1 MNQLY
6 ALVIRDCQEFWC
18 YQSDLIGVFDSKE
31 RDKREFIKWFNNELP
46 RTKVHGFWEQ
56 RVVFRIS
63 IVIHNVPVYSPHL
76 THRTHLFTRAGPQPV
91 IYLLD

>member
-1 MNQLY
+1 MH
-6 ALVIRDCQEFWC
+6 LVPGLQI
-18 YQSDLIGVFDSKE
+18 DLDKFDQIMSGQ
-31 RDKREFIKWFNNELP
+31 DELP

-63 IVIHNVPVYSPHL
+63 IVICNVPVYSPHL

-91 IYLLD
+91 IYSLG